1 MQLSDIALV
10 QYLKSKSPLY
20 YGKILELKESVAN
33 WLSYI
38 PQTFPHYTRHTV
50 EHSEEIV
57 LQLSKLLFKDNEF
70 EQPILRLSSVEV
82 FILIAS
88 AYLHDSGMVVS
99 DKEKLKIIQSE
110 QWGIFVNGSGKKR
123 WDEIEATRTS
133 TSLETSVKDFIADLQ
148 TRFLIAEYIRKNHHI
163 RAVDILV
170 QNHNLLGKFSFD
182 DPALFKTIAD
192 VCVSHGLKHFELENS
207 DIYPDRR
214 DIRGEEVNVRF
225 LAILLRIGDLLDMTY
240 DRACP
245 LLLNAACPLPADS
258 LAHWTQY
265 QRIYHR
271 LTAYDRIELVA
282 KCNTQDEHRFLQD
295 WCQWLVE
302 EINNASILMSKASRH
317 SSWIAPVVTIGKN
330 NSTIKVEPSGS
341 AMYIPSEWKF
351 ELDHDAVFQRLILD
365 VYKNEK
371 EFLREI
377 LQNAFDATRCK
388 VYEDLKHEG
397 KSLPSYPNEIDEVIR
412 NKYPINIKLETL
424 KVVNPLSGEEYS
436 KQLLVVEDNGI
447 GMDSEII
454 KRYFLQVG
462 RSYYSSEDF
471 QRNYS
476 FKPISQFGVGFLS
489 VFAVS
494 ENVTVE
500 TYKIHSKQGEG
511 AVRLT
516 LSGPK
521 NYLLTERSDRR
532 ISGTKID
539 ILLDIEFGEDELIS
553 LVSSWCKKV
562 EFPIYIHQYGKET
575 LIQAENQRELLN
587 NSGTLLEDVEFAT
600 SAYPIKGEGVFGEI
614 YVFSVIKNNIN
625 RWDQWGWA
633 NYTYTKSHPLAELP
647 QIPNNL
653 ICLHGIAFAESGYP
667 SGPFRFRID
676 YRGNS
681 HKQNLSRQ
689 HMEQRENYLDDPVLF
704 ERFIE
709 IVEDHLKNSPV
720 HNAPDGWYYI
730 HSILDHAPQIILH
743 FMDYSLI
750 RVYVNG
756 AAKVISLNEFESL
769 EEFVTI
775 TDISHRYNKSR
786 AKTDNI
792 NDCAQDT
799 NLPTLFEDDLNILS
813 RSIRVFN
820 DRYPY
825 KVEKLINERYAK
837 THWKKGR
844 KKIIEG
850 KNSGNYGENFVVS
863 SYVDDEIFGFRL
875 IENRQGN
882 IVILNENNKLVNW
895 ILRIQDFIDRENNAL
910 VTSAF
915 NKLLELL
922 KIPIRLGGYEYEEL
936 SNQFEKWKEIPNL
949 PDELIPPQIQISKSM
964 FLTKHSLL

>member
-1 MQLSDIALV
+1 MQISDIALV

-50 EHSEEIV
+50 EHSEEII
-57 LQLSKLLFKDNEF
+57 LQMSKLLFKDNEF
-70 EQPILRLSSVEV
+70 EQPVLRLSSVEV
-82 FILIAS
+82 FILIVS

-110 QWGIFVNGSGKKR
+110 QWRIFVNGSGKKR
-123 WDEIEATRTS
+123 WDEIEVTRTS
-133 TSLETSVKDFIADLQ
+133 DTLEQSVKDFIADLQ

-192 VCVSHGLKHFELENS
+192 VCVAHGLKHFELDNN

-302 EINNASILMSKASRH
+302 EINNASILMSKVSRH
-317 SSWIAPVVTIGKN
+317 SRWIAPVVTIGKN
-330 NSTIKVEPSGS
+330 NSTIKIEPNDT
-341 AMYIPSEWKF
+341 AKYIPSEWKF

-365 VYKNEK
+365 VNKDEK

-388 VYEDLKHEG
+388 IYEDLKQEG
-397 KSLPSYPNEIDEVIR
+397 KSLPSYSNEIDEVIR
-412 NKYPINIKLETL
+412 NKYPINIRLESL
-424 KVVNPLSGEEYS
+424 KVMHPLSGEEYS
-436 KQLLVVEDNGI
+436 KQLLIVEDNGI
-447 GMDSEII
+447 GMSSEII

-494 ENVTVE
+494 ENVTVD
-500 TYKIHSKQGEG
+500 TYKANSKQGEG
-511 AVRLT
+511 SVRLT

-521 NYLLTERSDRR
+521 SYLLTERSDRR

-539 ILLDIEFGEDELIS
+539 ILLDIEFGEDELVS
-553 LVSSWCKKV
+553 LVSGWCKKV
-562 EFPIYIHQYGKET
+562 EFPIYINQYGKET
-575 LIQAENQRELLN
+575 LIQAENHRELIN
-587 NSGTLLEDVEFAT
+587 NSATLLEDVEFRT
-600 SAYPIKGEGVFGEI
+600 SAYPIKREGVFGEI
-614 YVFSVIKNNIN
+614 YVFSVIKNNID
-625 RWDQWGWA
+625 RWDHWEWS
-633 NYTYTKSHPLAELP
+633 NYTYIKSHPLAELP
-647 QIPNNL
+647 EIPNNL
-653 ICLHGIAFAESGYP
+653 TCLHGIAFSESPYP

-689 HMEQRENYLDDPVLF
+689 HIDQMGNDLDDPVIL

-709 IVEDHLKNSPV
+709 IVENHLKNSPV
-720 HNAPDGWYYI
+720 NNSPDGWHYI
-730 HSILDHAPQIILH
+730 HSILDHAPQLVLH
-743 FMDYSLI
+743 FKDYPLI
-750 RVYVNG
+750 RMYIDG
-756 AAKVISLNEFESL
+756 DTKVISLNEFESL
-769 EEFVTI
+769 EEFATI
-775 TDISHRYNKSR
+775 TDISLRYDKSR
-786 AKTDNI
+786 TDVVTI
-792 NDCAQDT
+792 NDLAQDT
-799 NLPTLFEDDLNILS
+799 DLPTLLEDDLNMLS
-813 RSIRVFN
+813 RSIKVFN

-825 KVEKLINERYAK
+825 KVEKIINKRNVTTY
-837 THWKKGR
+837 WKKGR
-844 KKIIEG
+844 RKII
-850 KNSGNYGENFVVS
+850 GETGSRRYRDKFIVT
-863 SYVDDEIFGFRL
+863 SYLDDKIIGFRL
-875 IENRQGN
+875 FDNRQDE
-882 IVILNENNKLVNW
+882 ILILNENNKLVNW
-895 ILRIQDFIDRENNAL
+895 ILKIQIFIDREDNAI
-910 VTSAF
+910 VSSAY

-922 KIPIRLGGYEYEEL
+922 KTPVKIAGYQCEEL
-936 SNQFEKWKEIPNL
+936 MNQIKKWGEIPNL
-949 PDELIPPQIQISKSM
+949 PDELIPPQVEISRAM
-964 FLTKHSLL
+964 FLEYV